1 MISKIMKSTGT
12 IIKKNR
18 KVFFVEVISMI
29 VFFVYIFFYLII
41 PKYRVHKAI
50 SLRDDGKYLEAVQE
64 LEELN
69 KYRYKD
75 EIEVC
80 QDLYIESLKKEHRY
94 DSAIEYLMS
103 VEGAQESSQEVYKC
117 KYSKGTYL
125 INQKEYDKAI
135 EIFKGIDGFLDS
147 NKKLQKAKYLK
158 AGELAENGSLKEAA
172 ATYGEIVDY
181 EDSRDKKSE
190 VEKELKYQN
199 ACSLLSE
206 GKYAD
211 AVRNFNSLGDY
222 KDSKQLLSDNKEKGL
237 EELYNSGE
245 YDECVKLGKVIY
257 CYSDKYYA
265 ANYEAGMALYEKGDL
280 IGAAPYLKECEEYY
294 PDVSPIVAEAER
306 EAKYQKGVNDAE
318 NGMIDDAIENLSAIS
333 GYKDSSTWLAK
344 CREAARYTGKF
355 ISYSYVI
362 YDEDGSVHD
371 LGAGQGYG
379 DSKYLWISASV
390 DKNFEIT
397 YYANGKKAEKG
408 TMMVYYHKYGDSDNS
423 YIDIVNKK
431 IVNQFLNGDGS
442 NGSKYVA
449 LYKSEE

>member
-1 MISKIMKSTGT
+1 MISKIMKSTGM

-18 KVFFVEVISMI
+18 KVIFVEVISMI
-29 VFFVYIFFYLII
+29 VFLVYIIFYLII

-75 EIEVC
+75 EIELC
-80 QDLYIESLKKEHRY
+80 QDLYVESLKKEHRY

-117 KYSKGTYL
+117 KYARGTYL

-158 AGELAENGSLKEAA
+158 AGELAENGSYKEAA
-172 ATYGEIVDY
+172 AAYGEIVDY

-222 KDSKQLLSDNKEKGL
+222 KDSKQLLSDNKEKSL
-237 EELYNSGE
+237 EELYNSE
-245 YDECVKLGKVIY
+245 KYEECVELGKKIY

-265 ANYEAGMALYEKGDL
+265 ANYE
-280 IGAAPYLKECEEYY
+280 
-294 PDVSPIVAEAER
+294 
-306 EAKYQKGVNDAE
+306 
-318 NGMIDDAIENLSAIS
+318 
-333 GYKDSSTWLAK
+333 
-344 CREAARYTGKF
+344 
-355 ISYSYVI
+355 
-362 YDEDGSVHD
+362 
-371 LGAGQGYG
+371 
-379 DSKYLWISASV
+379 
-390 DKNFEIT
+390 
-397 YYANGKKAEKG
+397 
-408 TMMVYYHKYGDSDNS
+408 
-423 YIDIVNKK
+423 
-431 IVNQFLNGDGS
+431 
-442 NGSKYVA
+442 
-449 LYKSEE
+449 